1 MRWRRA
7 PRAALAVGVLGL
19 AGLALSASLRR
30 VSAHPPRG
38 DPASVPIQS
47 LGCARVGSDA
57 WSPLPGVEYT
67 GTLLIDLPA
76 SDRATLSLII
86 GDSIPLD
93 LEAASPTG
101 HYPYRRERLRYGPG
115 VGVPPDLWLEGGDPW
130 DLPREL
136 TRITL
141 EAQPDRAES
150 IELSLGRRAPRVLA
164 RLDGY
169 DATVRTRVCAATH
182 LVDRS
187 LADAPF
193 SVVPAE
199 SKFFATGWYAE
210 ESRDDGADRR
220 WMREHGAI
228 LIPSSRD
235 GDVVVTLR
243 AAPPVTP
250 QGREEPLLSL
260 RVNDLYDALTV
271 PMSPG
276 VRDYEWTI
284 PSTAWVAGINEVL
297 FSVSRTPLPDD
308 TGGRTVGLALERLTV
323 TLNAAATER

>member
-1 MRWRRA
+1 
-7 PRAALAVGVLGL
+7 LVVGLFGL
-19 AGLALSASLRR
+19 AGLGLSASLRL

-38 DPASVPIQS
+38 DPAPLPIQV

-67 GTLLIDLPA
+67 GALLIDLPA
-76 SDRATLSLII
+76 SSRATLSLIV
-86 GDSIPLD
+86 GDSMSLD
-93 LEAASPTG
+93 VEAASATG
-101 HYPYRRERLRYGPG
+101 HYPYRRERLRRGPG

-136 TRITL
+136 TRITFD
-141 EAQPDRAES
+141 APPDRPQS

-169 DATVRTRVCAATH
+169 DASVRTRVCAATR
-182 LVDRS
+182 LVDRA
-187 LADAPF
+187 LTDAPF
-193 SVVPAE
+193 NLVPAE
-199 SKFFATGWYAE
+199 SKYFATGWYAE
-210 ESRDDGADRR
+210 EPRGDGVDRR

-235 GDVVVTLR
+235 EAVIVTLR
-243 AAPPVTP
+243 ASPPATP

-284 PSTAWVAGINEVL
+284 PAAAWVSGINELL
-297 FSVSRTPLPDD
+297 FSVSRTPMPDH
-308 TGGRTVGLALERLTV
+308 TGGRTRGLALERLTV
-323 TLNAAATER
+323 APLGGATAR